1 MMIISRTNNFEDL
14 VKQRCQLMM
23 MMVSQEGVARTTQ
36 QLGSLMKTATLC
48 RIQVPT
54 YRGNLKNHGSLW
66 LTSRI
71 LHVVFYLIFHTPQ
84 NLSSYMAV
92 PYLDAVTDFC
102 DDTEDHFHDQGTSFS
117 TF

>member
-1 MMIISRTNNFEDL
+1 
-14 VKQRCQLMM
+14 M
-23 MMVSQEGVARTTQ
+23 MMVTQEGVARTIQ

-54 YRGNLKNHGSLW
+54 YQGDLLNHGSLW

-71 LHVVFYLIFHTPQ
+71 LYVVFRLKFFTPQ

-92 PYLDAVTDFC
+92 PFLDAVTDFC
-102 DDTEDHFHDQGTSFS
+102 DDTEEHFHDQGQYPFLL
-117 TF
+117 FKQQNKKINDCLLIYRIAYKA